1 MLSQVLLFVLLKN
14 VEIKTAPNLKL
25 FAGARM
31 DEVFY
36 WEILVV
42 NSYYAVCC
50 DQYVT
55 HAFLVSK
62 NKQVDPTADC
72 LNTYHF
78 LLRASAYK
86 SLTPIMRF
94 PNAVSI
100 SDIRQ

>member
-25 FAGARM
+25 FAGAHM
-31 DEVFY
+31 EEVFY

-42 NSYYAVCC
+42 NSFYAVCC
-50 DQYVT
+50 DQYVS

-62 NKQVDPTADC
+62 KKQVDPTANC
-72 LNTYHF
+72 LNTYHL

-86 SLTPIMRF
+86 SLAPIEIYSSFLM
-94 PNAVSI
+94 
-100 SDIRQ
+100 Q

>member
-1 MLSQVLLFVLLKN
+1 MLSQVLPYYLYHKRS

-25 FAGARM
+25 FAGAHM
-31 DEVFY
+31 EEAFY

-50 DQYVT
+50 DQYVS

-62 NKQVDPTADC
+62 NKQVDPTANC
-72 LNTYHF
+72 LNTYHL

-86 SLTPIMRF
+86 SLAPIEIYSSFLM
-94 PNAVSI
+94 
-100 SDIRQ
+100 Q